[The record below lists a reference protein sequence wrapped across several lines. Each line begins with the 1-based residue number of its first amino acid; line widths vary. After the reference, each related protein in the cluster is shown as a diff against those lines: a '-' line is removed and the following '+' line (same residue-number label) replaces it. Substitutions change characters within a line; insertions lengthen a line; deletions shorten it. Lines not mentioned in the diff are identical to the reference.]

1 MLWREIA
8 TLPPEIAGGAAKV
21 VAFPT
26 GLDTVLWPQPAEAR
40 LSLPSSGC
48 CFTPEVLQPTFDL
61 GCRHIQVVLLY
72 ALNQRGALH
81 SQQLGAAGHIAIR
94 LLQRALNQILLNVA
108 QHAL

>member
-1 MLWREIA
+1 MVWREIA

-26 GLDTVLWPQPAEAR
+26 GLDTVLWPQPGEAR

-61 GCRHIQVVLLY
+61 GCRHIQLVLLY

-81 SQQLGAAGHIAIR
+81 AQQLGTARNVAIGFT
-94 LLQRALNQILLNVA
+94 QRALNQILLNLTE
-108 QHAL
+108 HAF